1 MPAGSGLARAAVLDD
16 PARVEAADPGGMLR
30 QVASSAAQVRSAL
43 LATQEATAEAGLRD
57 VLADGRPRAV
67 VVAGTGAA
75 GLAGDLLAAVCGPGC
90 PVQIITVRGY
100 QLPGWV
106 SVADLVFA
114 VSGPDP
120 AEAEGTLAAATD
132 AGRRGCRLVAVGAPE
147 SGLRGVAEQARAP
160 FVPVRAAGPA
170 RAMLWGMAVP
180 LIATAARLG
189 LCTAAPESFEAAA
202 AVLEDVS
209 QRCRPDLESFVNPGK
224 ELALDLAGMLPVIWG
239 SSPLA
244 AVAAHRFASQLSEN
258 AKYPAL
264 HGALP
269 EAGRSQLAVFDGRF
283 APGPAV
289 PWTPGLDD
297 LDGLDSL
304 EGLDDPGDGG
314 GGEPEVPLRLVM
326 LADTQ
331 EDPRVA
337 AHRAAC
343 VRLAAERG
351 ADVTELA
358 AAGDHPL
365 LRLASLVQLTDYA
378 TVYLG
383 IALGLDPSASPAAQ
397 DLTARN
403 A

>member
-1 MPAGSGLARAAVLDD
+1 VLDD
-16 PARVEAADPGGMLR
+16 PAQVEAADPGGMLR
-30 QVASSAAQVRSAL
+30 LVASAAAQVRSSL
-43 LATQEATAEAGLRD
+43 LAIQETGLRD
-57 VLADGRPRAV
+57 VLADGRPRAI

-114 VSGPDP
+114 VSGAVSGSGTASGAGSGAD
-120 AEAEGTLAAATD
+120 EETLAAATD

-147 SGLRGVAEQARAP
+147 SGLQGVAEQARAP

-170 RAMLWGMAVP
+170 RAMLWGLAVP

-189 LCTAAPESFEAAA
+189 LCDAGTDAFEAAA

-224 ELALDLAGMLPVIWG
+224 ELALDLAGTLPVIWG

-289 PWTPGLDD
+289 PWTPGLDGP
-297 LDGLDSL
+297 DGPD
-304 EGLDDPGDGG
+304 GRDD
-314 GGEPEVPLRLVM
+314 GEDEPPVPLRLVM
-326 LADTQ
+326 LADTH
-331 EDPRVA
+331 EDPRVTA
-337 AHRAAC
+337 RRGALRG
-343 VRLAAERG
+343 LAAERG

-383 IALGLDPSASPAAQ
+383 IALGLDPSASPASQ
-397 DLTARN
+397 DQTDRTA
-403 A
+403 